1 MTALESQDY
10 QESNGMT
17 RTITFDKTM
26 HDGEQRAAFKHALDD
41 MGVTLASSSSFERA
55 FARIKEA
62 ADSNGQIRGDRLQAI
77 VDEVES
83 GMEVFKGVTDSFR

>member
-1 MTALESQDY
+1 
-10 QESNGMT
+10 MT

-26 HDGEQRAAFKHALDD
+26 QDGDQRAAFQHALDD

-55 FARIKEA
+55 FTRIKEA
-62 ADSNGQIRGDRLQAI
+62 ADNDGHVSRARFQAI

-83 GMEVFKGVTDSFR
+83 GMEVFQGVADSFR